1 MVIIHYISKQPT
13 IVERINLM
21 LIERHQ
27 NKHFTWIKNF
37 NGLLYDQSNHK
48 EKKYFCETCL
58 HGYSKESL
66 LNAHKP
72 DCQGIIKRAVKI
84 EMPEP
89 NTKLKFQNH
98 HKQLPAPFVVYA
110 DFESLIKKSVY
121 SS

>member
-1 MVIIHYISKQPT
+1 MVIIYHISKQPT
-13 IVERINLM
+13 TLKRINLM
-21 LIERHQ
+21 LIERNGNRHY
-27 NKHFTWIKNF
+27 TWIKNF
-37 NGLLYDQSNHK
+37 NRMLFDQTK
-48 EKKYFCETCL
+48 YEGRKYFCETCL
-58 HGYSKESL
+58 YGYSKESL